1 MKKQILLI
9 QLLIYFFCCD
19 VFSQEFEFQT
29 NEKRSKKGKEIYEQ
43 FEEKSMYKNSKCW
56 QLALEKIDESCRKMS
71 DMHQSFL
78 ALQFANC
85 HLERSGLDTYS
96 CTLDNF
102 RECTNK
108 MSPIAFNTY
117 TQFFGQVSDIC
128 FYFQTEVWRDR
139 TEETI
144 TKLSETS
151 KESLNVLSKS
161 VQQQKEVLS
170 AQERSLQ
177 NQKDIIQNE
186 NLLKESLPNSAQS
199 AKDVFMEVREHAQQQ
214 KTMFS
219 ETFDNIFKSV
229 ENLANLQKMLLGEFI
244 GLQSLTF
251 YFVAT
256 IVCYLFTSTPQTSG
270 ARLALFVALTVMILS
285 ERVFVGKTVDAEN
298 QPISSVCI
306 IIINTFC
313 ESMTN
318 FYSESTLYHLSLIH
332 I

>member
-1 MKKQILLI
+1 MKEPILLL
-9 QLLIYFFCCD
+9 QMLTIYFCKN
-19 VFSQEFEFQT
+19 VISKEFEFPT
-29 NEKRSKKGKEIYEQ
+29 NEKRSRKGKEIYEQ
-43 FEEKSMYKNSKCW
+43 FGEESKYKNSKCW
-56 QLALEKIDESCRKMS
+56 RLALQKIDESCRKMS
-71 DMHQSFL
+71 DIHQSFL

-85 HLERSGLDTYS
+85 HLERSGLGIYS

-108 MSPIAFNTY
+108 MSPVAFNTY

-128 FYFQTEVWRDR
+128 FYFQTEIWRDR

-144 TKLSETS
+144 TKLSRTS
-151 KESLNVLSKS
+151 KESLDVLSKS

-170 AQERSLQ
+170 AQEQSLK

-186 NLLKESLPNSAQS
+186 NLLKESLLHSAQS
-199 AKDVFMEVREHAQQQ
+199 AKDVFLEVKEHAQQQ

-256 IVCYLFTSTPQTSG
+256 IVCYLFTSTPQTSR
-270 ARLALFVALTVMILS
+270 ARLALFVALTLLIVS
-285 ERVFVGKTVDAEN
+285 ERVFVGRTVDNGN
-298 QPISSVCI
+298 QPISSV
-306 IIINTFC
+306 
-313 ESMTN
+313 
-318 FYSESTLYHLSLIH
+318 
-332 I
+332 